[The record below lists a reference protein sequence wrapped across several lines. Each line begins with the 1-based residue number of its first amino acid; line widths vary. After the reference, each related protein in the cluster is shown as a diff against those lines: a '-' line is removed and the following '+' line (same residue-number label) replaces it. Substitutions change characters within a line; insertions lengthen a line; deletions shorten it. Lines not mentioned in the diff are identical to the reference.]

1 MSALVKLAAARLAI
15 FMVVA
20 VGLALL
26 PISLDPVLGLAIAL
40 VVSMLLSVFLLRRT
54 RNEVSE
60 RLVGAV
66 DRRRAER
73 ADPRPPAGTTRPPR

>member
-1 MSALVKLAAARLAI
+1 MSAFVKLAAARLAI

-26 PISLDPVLGLAIAL
+26 PISLDPVLGLAIAFL
-40 VVSMLLSVFLLRRT
+40 ISMVLSAFLLRRT

-66 DRRRAER
+66 ERRRAEQ
-73 ADPRPPAGTTRPPR
+73 ADPRPPAGTTRSPR